1 MQGRTVS
8 EALGCVP
15 IGTPMSNNEFQWWIA
30 RSSLKPLPAGR
41 EDLNNS
47 RSLFFSMGNSGEAGK
62 RPFKQPKNAMIDWF
76 KPKDSEDEDFMAHVN
91 KLVEEQKANG

>member
-15 IGTPMSNNEFQWWIA
+15 IGTPMSNNEFQWWVA
-30 RSSLKPLPAGR
+30 RSRLKPLPSQR
-41 EDLNNS
+41 EELHNS
-47 RSLFFSMGNSGEAGK
+47 RSLFFSMGNSGESTK

-76 KPKDSEDEDFMAHVN
+76 KVKDSEDEDFMAYVQ
-91 KLVEEQKANG
+91 KVAKEQEANG